1 MKKSYESFIEEL
13 RQRLILA
20 TNYPAEQICLKK
32 DGEFPSTEGDRL
44 LLKTPQKEGVYEIC
58 ALYVEDL
65 YRNYQ
70 NGWTMERLVQE
81 ILKRLEAIRKSKCFE
96 RAAELEDYSKIKGEL
111 FIRLLNVE
119 RNKKELEDCVYR
131 TIGDIALVLYAR
143 MGEIEGCNTSMK
155 IKQNILKKWERNEQ
169 LVFENAL
176 LNTYFISPPRIYS
189 WEKLF
194 FDEDYEGEN
203 FMNLLSDF
211 QMKKDAIGNCLST
224 VTRTNGAVAVFL
236 PGVANRIGEL
246 LHGGFYMV
254 FTSIHEVMIHS
265 DVTANPDD
273 LKELLRETVEDTTPE
288 EDFLTYNIYHYD
300 PESRAF
306 TFF

>member
-1 MKKSYESFIEEL
+1 M
-13 RQRLILA
+13 
-20 TNYPAEQICLKK
+20 
-32 DGEFPSTEGDRL
+32 
-44 LLKTPQKEGVYEIC
+44 
-58 ALYVEDL
+58 
-65 YRNYQ
+65 
-70 NGWTMERLVQE
+70 
-81 ILKRLEAIRKSKCFE
+81 
-96 RAAELEDYSKIKGEL
+96 
-111 FIRLLNVE
+111 E

-211 QMKKDAIGNCLST
+211 QLKKDAIGNCLST

-273 LKELLRETVEDTTPE
+273 LKEVLRETVEDTTPE

-306 TFF
+306 TFLEIIGKKICQLPGIAYINHKRSYGE